1 MGRKRRDHPCEK
13 GRNARLSPVA
23 TRPRYSVYPA
33 ISRNGNHCG
42 KHASRKITPEQP
54 GDHASPFCTE
64 FAGVYRSGMIGN
76 ADAAA
81 MQVWMP
87 RWFPDQSFAHG
98 AIEPL
103 LG

>member
-1 MGRKRRDHPCEK
+1 LPPARVIPFTLRFRGTVTIAASTRAGRS
-13 GRNARLSPVA
+13 RLNSPVTTHHLSA
-23 TRPRYSVYPA
+23 PS
-33 ISRNGNHCG
+33 
-42 KHASRKITPEQP
+42 
-54 GDHASPFCTE
+54 

-76 ADAAA
+76 ANPAA

>member
-1 MGRKRRDHPCEK
+1 
-13 GRNARLSPVA
+13 
-23 TRPRYSVYPA
+23 
-33 ISRNGNHCG
+33 
-42 KHASRKITPEQP
+42 
-54 GDHASPFCTE
+54 
-64 FAGVYRSGMIGN
+64 MIGN